1 MPIHREQA
9 QPKVKR
15 EVPLSR
21 LPASLPPTPHSILDK
36 SRIRSESLFL
46 PHFRGEGGGGDALHT
61 DDDGDAGSGIGLIQ
75 LGEGIADNLREI
87 IVCEKAVRC
96 RQLFSRDFGS
106 ILLAVSQWRE
116 VTSV

>member
-1 MPIHREQA
+1 MRKKKRLTSDPRF
-9 QPKVKR
+9 VKDG
-15 EVPLSR
+15 V
-21 LPASLPPTPHSILDK
+21 
-36 SRIRSESLFL
+36 
-46 PHFRGEGGGGDALHT
+46 GGGGGNALHT

-96 RQLFSRDFGS
+96 TLFSRDFRG
-106 ILLAVSQWRE
+106 LVAVSKWRE